1 MLVAEIGC
9 TQITCLQFHPIL
21 DFRSQINFSLLSIA
35 TFSVWPRSDRT
46 RENRCGLFD
55 DIKCNTWQFF
65 RVTVYCVIYL
75 NEMADCIVAIDWDI
89 IDSPFSKVTPFEKF
103 KVFFFSC
110 FLFKWFLE
118 SIQVGLYNLGS
129 IQLKQNTLN
138 DYGTFIQKLKE
149 YLWKYFLTSF
159 RTVDDVKSWGA
170 RLWPFKT
177 ILKKIEPAP
186 VGSGKNK

>member
-1 MLVAEIGC
+1 MTSSVIR
-9 TQITCLQFHPIL
+9 
-21 DFRSQINFSLLSIA
+21 DNF
-35 TFSVWPRSDRT
+35 FVWRFT
-46 RENRCGLFD
+46 
-55 DIKCNTWQFF
+55 
-65 RVTVYCVIYL
+65 CVIYL
-75 NEMADCIVAIDWDI
+75 NEMADCIVAIDLDI

-103 KVFFFSC
+103 KVFFFFSC
-110 FLFKWFLE
+110 FLFKWFDIFLE